1 MSELPIIKVF
11 DVDYSFIIKNYLNPE
26 LWNKTWTL
34 FQYKDMKVTLNIYS
48 IYTRQNKIMF
58 EIRTHWPDNGEWHC
72 SEYDITCSLKI
83 EDITFLKRQINSAI
97 FNSFVDVERNR
108 YIFRTDEYMELV
120 QIKRQEHNTLEQ
132 IASDFLDRNEITNES
147 IRDAYI
153 DAYINEYETMSD
165 KISNYVSSRAYMEM
179 PDMYLVFLSCLEDD
193 PKTKI
198 RTEEIKEKLTDTEF
212 KDIMEEVKEFQEYM
226 ETDQY
231 KEEMEEQL
239 EEV

>member
-58 EIRTHWPDNGEWHC
+58 EVRTHWPDNGEWHC
-72 SEYDITCSLKI
+72 SGYDITCSLKI
-83 EDITFLKRQINSAI
+83 EDITFFKRQINTAI
-97 FNSFVDVERNR
+97 FNSFVDIEKKR
-108 YIFRTDEYMELV
+108 YILRTNEYTEMV
-120 QIKRQEHNTLEQ
+120 QIKRQEHNTLEE
-132 IASDFLDRNEITNES
+132 IASNFLDKNEITNEN

-153 DAYINEYETMSD
+153 NAYVNEYETMSD
-165 KISNYVSSRAYMEM
+165 KIDDYVSSRIYMEI
-179 PDMYLVFLSCLEDD
+179 PDMYLTFLSCLTND
-193 PKTKI
+193 PKTEI
-198 RTEEIKEKLTDTEF
+198 RTKEIQEKLTEQEF
-212 KDIMEEVKEFQEYM
+212 KKIMDEIEEFKEYM
-226 ETDQY
+226 ETDEY
-231 KEEMEEQL
+231 KDEMAEQL